1 MEGIHDINE
10 EFDFIK
16 LNIGNPISKPGGFHL
31 LKFSVNNESLYVQ
44 PHKCFTK
51 NGIIKGKKTYTDLLF
66 TNENEKFMTWLEDLE
81 TYSQNY
87 IYENRERF
95 FDGSLELD
103 DIESFF
109 ISPLKFIKSGKNY
122 LVRVNI
128 PTVMGKPAL
137 KIYDES
143 ENEVNIESIDN
154 NTEITSILE
163 FKGIKCSA
171 RSFQIDIEVKQ
182 MMKMEPVQLFTK
194 CIIRPSN
201 KSTNKIEVKSE
212 EPDNEVELEEPDNEV
227 EPEVPENEIVLE
239 TEEKNELSVEPKSA
253 IEKNVELQEDLTIV
267 EKKNENIS
275 LEDNKEENEEKDL
288 GIIDELVVDTNS
300 LEEIKLDPISILESN
315 EVVEIK
321 EANEVY
327 YKMYREAIKRA
338 RLARDLAL
346 SSFMEAKNIKNKYM
360 LDESLIDSDDE
371 SDLEKELEDV

>member
-1 MEGIHDINE
+1 M
-10 EFDFIK
+10 
-16 LNIGNPISKPGGFHL
+16 

-194 CIIRPSN
+194 CIIKPSN
-201 KSTNKIEVKSE
+201 KSISNKIEVKTNNE
-212 EPDNEVELEEPDNEV
+212 EEAADIEEASDIV
-227 EPEVPENEIVLE
+227 EPEEEEKTEIEIEPNTVEKEIEVHDESTVLE
-239 TEEKNELSVEPKSA
+239 VLN
-253 IEKNVELQEDLTIV
+253 N
-267 EKKNENIS
+267 KNENIS
-275 LEDNKEENEEKDL
+275 LEENIEEAKEEEKDNDL
-288 GIIDELVVDTNS
+288 GVIDELVVDTNS

-346 SSFMEAKNIKNKYM
+346 SSFIEAKNIKNKYM